1 VSVLRRATK
10 EVEGIFAIEEM
21 NHARTLARDIALLAG
36 SLGNLVQMYVAGRV
50 AAQNFE
56 CPLFTVGVARSD
68 L

>member
-1 VSVLRRATK
+1 VSGLRRATK

-50 AAQNFE
+50 
-56 CPLFTVGVARSD
+56 VA
-68 L
+68 

>member
-1 VSVLRRATK
+1 LPRTPRGPVSGLRRATK

-50 AAQNFE
+50 AA
-56 CPLFTVGVARSD
+56 
-68 L
+68 